1 MGTAM
6 GCTGSTDDSMARGI
20 NRLPASYKNAKPG
33 MHCDGGCLYLQVTEG
48 AERNRRRS
56 WIFRYRLSGRKPRD
70 MGLGSIFD
78 VTLAEARER
87 ARQYR
92 NLVKDGID
100 PIEHRN
106 ARVAENLAATARVMT
121 FDAAADAYIRH
132 HRAGWKN
139 TVHAAQWPS
148 TLKAYASPVL
158 GKLSV
163 ADIETAHIRKVLD
176 PIWHD
181 KPETASRVRS
191 RIEAVLAWSIV
202 SGYRTG
208 DNPARWR
215 GHLDKMYPA
224 KSKLRPVRHQK
235 ALPYAEMPTFLV
247 ELRQR
252 TGMAALA
259 LEFAVLTCVRTADV
273 RNASLAD
280 MDVQAKIWTIR
291 ALSKTGKEHRVPLSD
306 AAVAVFERAHTM
318 AHDIRG
324 AVGKSELA
332 FPNDVTGAR
341 LSENAMLAVLDRMGR
356 RGQMTTHGCRSTFRT
371 WAQEQTSF
379 TWEVAEMALGHA
391 VGSKVERAYA
401 RGDALKKRVAIMQ
414 SWANYL
420 ARPPQ
425 AGKGIPLQG
434 RSG

>member
-1 MGTAM
+1 
-6 GCTGSTDDSMARGI
+6 MARGI

-70 MGLGSIFD
+70 MGLGSIHD

-121 FDAAADAYIRH
+121 FDAAAEAYIRQ

-139 TVHAAQWPS
+139 PVHAAQWVS
-148 TLKAYASPVL
+148 TLKTYVSPVL
-158 GKLSV
+158 GRLSV
-163 ADIETAHIRKVLD
+163 AEIETAHVRKVLD
-176 PIWHD
+176 PVWHD

-191 RIEAVLAWSIV
+191 RVEAVLAWSIV
-202 SGYRTG
+202 SGYRVG

-215 GHLDKMYPA
+215 GHLDKLYPA

-235 ALPYAEMPTFLV
+235 ALPYMEMPAFLA
-247 ELRQR
+247 ELRRR

-259 LEFAVLTCVRTADV
+259 LEFAILTCVRTADV
-273 RNASLAD
+273 RNAKRAEVDLR
-280 MDVQAKIWTIR
+280 AKTWTIR

-306 AAVAVFERAHTM
+306 AAVAAFEKAHTI
-318 AHDIRG
+318 AHEIGGGVRR
-324 AVGKSELA
+324 SELA

-371 WAQEQTSF
+371 WAQEMTSYP
-379 TWEVAEMALGHA
+379 WEVAEMALGHA
-391 VGSKVERAYA
+391 VGTKVERAYA
-401 RGDALKKRVAIMQ
+401 RGDALNKRVAIMG

-420 ARPPQ
+420 AKPQ
-425 AGKGIPLQG
+425 QPAAVIPISQNAGRG
-434 RSG
+434 